1 VCIKI
6 SKEANNRTRKDLKAM
21 TITFSP
27 GQFFHP
33 IYGWFDK
40 EPELNTGKNRSG
52 MILEPIG
59 EEHALKPGD
68 PLYDLMN
75 SSAIFDR
82 FAMQFK
88 NNPEQRAPSFD
99 PDLAYIYEPKDLS
112 YYLDGQN
119 KGTGAYNFIYK
130 DNTMT
135 AKIDDNAFAGLNT
148 AEDVIKRYEQHR
160 QSILDLKKSG
170 YNNEAINMLLKA
182 LDEEFVNAR
191 FFSLE
196 TQLADAGKTYGEIR
210 EATKQFFQEY
220 LRLRGGGGTTSGLI
234 TIAGNNLKNKGVL
247 PQKVDPSYS
256 SSSTNGMRFLSKA
269 HEQDYLAF
277 LARTDAIGKA
287 YTDELER
294 QENAK
299 NNLLKNA
306 VAQMKANGSWEAKY
320 WDASETHIRNIDR
333 IVDFSNNATM
343 SDVEK
348 EARSL
353 SVVFRVRGDQMI
365 DYARRYEEMSGELD
379 IKLKNGDITQEHYDR
394 YRADLNTAFIKTYNL
409 DIMGQATAAGLSDE
423 KAKELAIA
431 FSEEYIKIHEQTA
444 PGERNADKIANA
456 ALKKLAAQG
465 WPEFSL
471 YTSENRAKVD
481 KNDPWYAMMDE
492 DALYWHKLPQPYE
505 NW

>member
-1 VCIKI
+1 
-6 SKEANNRTRKDLKAM
+6 M
-21 TITFSP
+21 TVTFSP

-40 EPELNTGKNRSG
+40 EPDFKTGNNRSG
-52 MILEPIG
+52 LIMEPIG
-59 EEHALKPGD
+59 EEHMLKPGD
-68 PLYDLMN
+68 PLYELLN

-82 FAMQFK
+82 FAVQFK
-88 NNPEQRAPSFD
+88 NNPEQLAPSYD
-99 PDLAYIYEPKDLS
+99 PDLAYIYEPRDLS

-119 KGTGAYNFIYK
+119 KGTGQYNFIYTG
-130 DNTMT
+130 NTVT
-135 AKIDDNAFAGLNT
+135 AKIADNPFAGLNT
-148 AEDVIKRYEQHR
+148 AEELITRYEQHR
-160 QSILDLKKSG
+160 QNILDLKKSG
-170 YNNEAINMLLKA
+170 YNDEAVNMLLKA
-182 LDEEFVNAR
+182 LDDEFVNAR
-191 FFSLE
+191 FFGLE

-220 LRLRGGGGTTSGLI
+220 LRLRGSGDSIQGLI
-234 TIAGNNLKNKGVL
+234 TIAGNNLKNKGIL
-247 PQKVDPSYS
+247 PPKADPSYS

-277 LARTDAIGKA
+277 IARTDAIGKA

-299 NNLLKNA
+299 NNLLKDA
-306 VAQMKANGSWEAKY
+306 LAQMKANGSWEAKY
-320 WDASETHIRNIDR
+320 WAPTETHIRNIDK

-353 SVVFRVRGDQMI
+353 SIVFRVKGDQMI

-379 IKLKNGDITQEHYDR
+379 TKLQNGEITQEHYDR
-394 YRADLNTAFIKTYNL
+394 YRTDLNTAFIKTYNL
-409 DIMGQATAAGLSDE
+409 NIMGQATAAGLSDE

-431 FSEEYIKIHEQTA
+431 FSEEYIKIHEKTD
-444 PGERNADKIANA
+444 PSERDPDKIANA
-456 ALKKLAAQG
+456 ALKKIAAQG

-481 KNDPWYAMMDE
+481 INDPWYAMMDE
-492 DALYWHKLPQPYE
+492 DALYWQKTPQPYPQ
-505 NW
+505 W